1 MSTPDISKV
10 AELRKQFNE
19 ELTGI
24 GPGIARK
31 KAVSFTDLPPNEKV
45 RIGKL
50 SPPAATAIKGAA
62 CKRIIEPLP
71 HYIRAGC
78 EKVYQGRNNSCIV
91 LGRDRPG
98 SRFEGYG
105 GKGHTKSG
113 MIDMV
118 VGRLGSNSS
127 YAGVQADPDFDK
139 DSARIYISQRTDV
152 DDNFGLAQS
161 PGALRST
168 ARASIAIKADTVRV
182 IGREGIRLSTEQ
194 GTSNSVGG
202 LIQSRMGIDLVA
214 GNDDSNVQPMVRG
227 KNLMQALAA
236 IVAEI
241 DDLRSTFS
249 GFVNTQHSYNVQIQ
263 NHTHHSPFFGKPKT
277 SPAPNLLISGMKTTM
292 DTFSKTIVST
302 KMMSF
307 NLEAFKKNFLNPGIT
322 FPEDSYICS
331 RYNHVN

>member
-1 MSTPDISKV
+1 MSTPEESKV
-10 AELRKQFNE
+10 SELKKQFNE
-19 ELTGI
+19 ELSGI
-24 GPGIARK
+24 GSGITRK
-31 KAVSFTDLPPNEKV
+31 KAVEFTDLDTNDKL
-45 RIGKL
+45 RLGKL
-50 SPPAATAIKGAA
+50 SPAASVDVKGAA

-71 HYIRAGC
+71 RFIRAGS
-78 EKVYQGRNNSCIV
+78 EKVIEGKNNNYIV

-113 MIDMV
+113 MIDIV
-118 VGRLGSNSS
+118 VGRLGSNTS
-127 YAGVQADPDFDK
+127 YAKVKADPDFEK
-139 DSARIYISQRTDV
+139 DSARIYISQRTDI
-152 DDNFGLAQS
+152 DDNFGLVQS

-168 ARASIAIKADTVRV
+168 ARASIGIKADTIRL
-182 IGREGIRLSTEQ
+182 IGREGIRLVTEQ
-194 GTSNSVGG
+194 GTSNSNGG

-214 GNDDSNVQPMVRG
+214 GNDDSNIQPMVRG
-227 KNLMQALAA
+227 KNLIKALAA

-241 DDLRSTFS
+241 DDLRSTFN
-249 GFVNTQHSYNVQIQ
+249 GFVETQHAYNVQIQ
-263 NHTHHSPFFGKPKT
+263 NHVHHSPFFGKPKT
-277 SPAPNLLISGMKTTM
+277 SPAPELLISGMKTTM

-307 NLEAFKKNFLNPGIT
+307 NLGAFKKNFLNPGIT